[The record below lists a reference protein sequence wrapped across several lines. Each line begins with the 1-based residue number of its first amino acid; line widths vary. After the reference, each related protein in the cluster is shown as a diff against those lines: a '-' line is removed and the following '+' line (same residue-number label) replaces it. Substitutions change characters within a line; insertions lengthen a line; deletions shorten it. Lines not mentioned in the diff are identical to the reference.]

1 MIDLSCRRKDGTWF
15 VAMDKWQTV
24 TEMEISESSLCLHV
38 LVSVR

>member
-1 MIDLSCRRKDGTWF
+1 VIDLSCRRKDGTWF

-24 TEMEISESSLCLHV
+24 TEMEISEGSLCLHV